1 MKKQIIFYLFFLF
14 LIHFQALFSQSN
26 LSEGEKIVTE
36 DGFFDPLRDPIGRK
50 HIDGTIKLCVPR
62 ATLIRSIQANKWGSI
77 SEVYVV
83 TQQKIDG
90 ADYLVLLGNL
100 EGRALYINVLLR
112 QDLEGRFFA
121 GDQFNRCEAI
131 GCADCLRT
139 SQVCS
144 CMMAEDP
151 YNPVAGFCNHTI
163 GWEEMLMQKVKF

>member
-1 MKKQIIFYLFFLF
+1 MKKQIIFFLF
-14 LIHFQALFSQSN
+14 LVHFQALSAQSN
-26 LSEGEKIVTE
+26 LAEGTKIVTE
-36 DGFFDPLRDPIGRK
+36 DGFFDPLRDPIGIK

-62 ATLIRSIQANKWGSI
+62 ATLIRSIQANKWGAI

-83 TQQKIDG
+83 TQQKING

-139 SQVCS
+139 SQECS
-144 CMMAEDP
+144 CMMSTDL
-151 YNPVAGFCNHTI
+151 YNPESGLCNHTI
-163 GWEEMLMQKVKF
+163 GWEEMLMQKVRF

>member
-1 MKKQIIFYLFFLF
+1 MKKQITLLIYVLF
-14 LIHFQALFSQSN
+14 LVQVQALFSQSN
-26 LSEGEKIVTE
+26 LIEGTKIVTE
-36 DGFFDPLRDPIGRK
+36 DGFFDPMRDPIGTK
-50 HIDGTIKLCVPR
+50 NIDGTIKLCVPR
-62 ATLIRSIQANKWGSI
+62 ATLIRSIQANKWGTI

-90 ADYLVLLGNL
+90 EDYLVLLGNL

-112 QDLEGRFFA
+112 QDLDGRYFA
-121 GDQFNRCEAI
+121 GDQFNRCEAM

-151 YNPVAGFCNHTI
+151 YNTVAGFCNHTI
-163 GWEEMLMQKVKF
+163 GWEEMLMQKVRL

>member
-1 MKKQIIFYLFFLF
+1 MKKQIIFFLF
-14 LIHFQALFSQSN
+14 LVQIQALFSQSN
-26 LSEGEKIVTE
+26 LVEGTKIVTE
-36 DGFFDPLRDPIGRK
+36 DGFFDPLRDPIGTK

-62 ATLIRSIQANKWGSI
+62 ATLIRSIQANKWGQI

-83 TQQKIDG
+83 TQQKISG
-90 ADYLVLLGNL
+90 KDYLVLLGNL

-139 SQVCS
+139 SQECS
-144 CMMAEDP
+144 CMMSADP
-151 YNPVAGFCNHTI
+151 YNVETGLCNHTI
-163 GWEEMLMQKVKF
+163 GWEEMLMMKVKL